1 MNIEEK
7 KKRKKKKKSKSKT
20 NINNLWNNIR
30 ARQASGKRPHRPGEK
45 GYPDAKTWKKLTKES
60 LLREVIQDTLADLI
74 KRDPMYSEED
84 PEFIMQDPKHAE
96 WLKSLADE
104 YEEEFPEEELPHG
117 EVPVNVDE
125 TSGGQDRP
133 LYSIR

>member
-1 MNIEEK
+1 MKVDEK
-7 KKRKKKKKSKSKT
+7 KKPKGLWANINARKK
-20 NINNLWNNIR
+20 
-30 ARQASGKRPHRPGEK
+30 AGKRPHRPGEK

-74 KRDPMYSEED
+74 KRDPMYSKED
-84 PEFIMQDPKHAE
+84 PEFIMRDPKHAE

-104 YEEEFPEEELPHG
+104 YEEEFPEELPPG

-133 LYSIR
+133 LSSIR

>member
-7 KKRKKKKKSKSKT
+7 KKRKKKKKSKT
-20 NINNLWNNIR
+20 NNNNLWNNIR
-30 ARQASGKRPHRPGEK
+30 ARRASGKRPHRPGEK
-45 GYPDAKTWKKLTKES
+45 GYPDAKPWKKLTSES
-60 LLREVIQDTLADLI
+60 LLREVVQKTLVDLI
-74 KRDPMYSEED
+74 KKDPMYSEED
-84 PEFIMQDPKHAE
+84 PEFITRDPKHAE

-104 YEEEFPEEELPHG
+104 YEEEFPEEELPPG

-133 LYSIR
+133 LSNIR

>member
-1 MNIEEK
+1 MKVDEK
-7 KKRKKKKKSKSKT
+7 KKPKGLWANINARKK
-20 NINNLWNNIR
+20 
-30 ARQASGKRPHRPGEK
+30 AGKRPHRPGEK
-45 GYPDAKTWKKLTKES
+45 GYPDAKTWKKLTSES
-60 LLREVIQDTLADLI
+60 LLREVVQKTLVDLI
-74 KRDPMYSEED
+74 EKDPMYSEED
-84 PEFIMQDPKHAE
+84 PEFIMQNPRHVA

-133 LYSIR
+133 LSSIR